1 MKESIDEIFPQENEN
16 LITSKDSDDEV
27 KEEIKENEINEEKVE
42 KEEKEKINLFEIIS
56 DEEVKNIKKE
66 DHELKKNIMYAL
78 NKDENIFQDSI
89 NENNLNDLNMDE
101 SLMIEFLSNKKNKF
115 RNINPLRKQKP
126 IEKKLEDSVKSKQLA
141 IKELVTNLKTQYIIF
156 NIRDFIRHY
165 HLNANPY
172 INEKQHK
179 TIKIIQTLCLYLYGI
194 IMLFEKPWF
203 CYNGTTIPLPSSF
216 TFHEKC
222 EEKIEFSGI
231 PFIYTDLMRVI
242 EIIQMVIITVT
253 KIIKYKSE
261 LILKKTNIGLSK
273 FYNIIQIILYIS
285 LGLSLIDLVWALIA
299 RKFPIVNFMIRP
311 FIYIYMLRRLR
322 LNWISV
328 LKVLWKTKII
338 YLILLMNII
347 TFSCIGYFLFNRKGG
362 FFESLGESFLQ
373 LYILLTTCNFPDIMF
388 DAMKFSK
395 FAIIYFIIYI
405 SLNYFII
412 LSFLKTLYTNKY
424 YSVNKSDCLEI
435 IKSIFL
441 NTYNQHIFNGKKFN
455 YFLLEQKQ
463 IYSLTKAEF
472 DNLLILF
479 NLYNKSSDILNE
491 LNNIVERNPEAEM
504 IANNRICKY
513 LLDSYVV
520 EIIINILC
528 LATTICLISDKYAFL
543 IINNIIS
550 LCLILEMIFLIY
562 LLGIK
567 RLVFHHIKRTIFHII
582 NICVIIIVF
591 ILYYFISIN
600 DENKYSK
607 VFKLFKIFTSIR
619 TIRVFIFLDKFQ
631 IIQNIYLIIRVSKE
645 MLYRNLVMLYSFFFI
660 FSTLSI
666 FLTGGTIKKNNFD
679 NIEDIPK
686 NYVNINF
693 NDFGSSYITCF
704 CLMMVNN
711 INILVNSLSY
721 NLSHKMFY
729 KLYFATFYFFSTLI
743 LVNIIQTL
751 LLEMYLISD
760 NSPDNKKKKKK
771 KPKNKNENDLI
782 IN

>member
-1 MKESIDEIFPQENEN
+1 MKENIDEIFPQENEN
-16 LITSKDSDDEV
+16 LIISKDSDDEV
-27 KEEIKENEINEEKVE
+27 KEEIKENEIKEEKEE

-89 NENNLNDLNMDE
+89 NENNINDLNMDE

-513 LLDSYVV
+513 LLD
-520 EIIINILC
+520 C
-528 LATTICLISDKYAFL
+528 
-543 IINNIIS
+543 
-550 LCLILEMIFLIY
+550 
-562 LLGIK
+562 
-567 RLVFHHIKRTIFHII
+567 
-582 NICVIIIVF
+582 
-591 ILYYFISIN
+591 
-600 DENKYSK
+600 
-607 VFKLFKIFTSIR
+607 
-619 TIRVFIFLDKFQ
+619 
-631 IIQNIYLIIRVSKE
+631 
-645 MLYRNLVMLYSFFFI
+645 
-660 FSTLSI
+660 
-666 FLTGGTIKKNNFD
+666 
-679 NIEDIPK
+679 
-686 NYVNINF
+686 
-693 NDFGSSYITCF
+693 
-704 CLMMVNN
+704 
-711 INILVNSLSY
+711 
-721 NLSHKMFY
+721 
-729 KLYFATFYFFSTLI
+729 
-743 LVNIIQTL
+743 
-751 LLEMYLISD
+751 
-760 NSPDNKKKKKK
+760 
-771 KPKNKNENDLI
+771 
-782 IN
+782 